1 MNVETLHD
9 LFLFET
15 QRLYAIETRLADE
28 LATLE
33 RDAGVD
39 ALDGLQETDA
49 RETLREVL
57 AEHETET
64 RTHAE
69 RLEEVLD
76 ALGRTP
82 DSRSTRDSQSA
93 PALEG
98 LVEEKERFNNVVL
111 NDQIRPLFYVGTAR
125 QIEQM
130 EITAYEQLLEIGD
143 HLDVPDEV
151 IDRLERNLEEDEA
164 TLRTLESIT
173 DGEDGQVLLE
183 ELGDSTVDD

>member
-9 LFLFET
+9 LFLWEM

-39 ALDGLQETDA
+39 ALDGQQETDA
-49 RETLREVL
+49 REGLREVL

-69 RLEEVLD
+69 RLEEALE

-82 DSRSTRDSQSA
+82 DPRSEPNSRST

-98 LVEEKERFNNVVL
+98 LVAEKERFNNVVL
-111 NDQIRPLFYVGTAR
+111 NDQIRPLFYLGTAR
-125 QIEQM
+125 QIEHL
-130 EITAYEQLLEIGD
+130 EITAYERLLEIGG

-151 IDRLERNLEEDEA
+151 IDRLEQTLDEEEA
-164 TLRTLESIT
+164 TLRTLESISS
-173 DGEDGQVLLE
+173 GEDVEALLAD
-183 ELGDSTVDD
+183 LGDAGDRD

>member
-9 LFLFET
+9 LFLFEI
-15 QRLYAIETRLADE
+15 QRLYAVETRLADE

-49 RETLREVL
+49 RETLMEVL

-69 RLEEVLD
+69 RLEEALEV
-76 ALGRTP
+76 LGRTP
-82 DSRSTRDSQSA
+82 DSRSARDAESA

-125 QIEQM
+125 QIEHM
-130 EITAYEQLLEIGD
+130 EITAYERLLEIGT
-143 HLDVPDEV
+143 HLDIPDEV
-151 IDRLERNLEEDEA
+151 IDLLERTLGEEEA
-164 TLRTLESIT
+164 TLRKLEPIS

-183 ELGDSTVDD
+183 ELGDSAADD